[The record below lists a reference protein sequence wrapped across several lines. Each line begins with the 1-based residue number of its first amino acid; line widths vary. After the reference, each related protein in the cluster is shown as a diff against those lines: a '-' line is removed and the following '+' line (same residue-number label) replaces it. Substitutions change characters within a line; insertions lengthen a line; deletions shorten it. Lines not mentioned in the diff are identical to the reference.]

1 MKKAIEV
8 LNEEQDRLE
17 EFITLLESKIAI
29 YEGNIKDL
37 TTNLLKSKIERKEIR
52 DALLLLRM

>member
-17 EFITLLESKIAI
+17 EFIVILEQKIEL
-29 YEGNIKDL
+29 YEGNIRDII
-37 TTNLLKSKIERKEIR
+37 TNLFNTKKKLKEVR

>member
-17 EFITLLESKIAI
+17 EFIVILEQKIEL
-29 YEGNIKDL
+29 YEGNIRDII
-37 TTNLLKSKIERKEIR
+37 TNLFNTKKN
-52 DALLLLRM
+52 